1 MRKVFSFPETVNE
14 VSARLVAAGVVA
26 LTAAILLTGQAWLV
40 AVLAYGFVA
49 RVASGP
55 TLSPLGQLVTRVVTP
70 RLPVREKIVAGPPK
84 RFAQAIGATLSLT
97 AAVLHFGFG
106 ATTAAL
112 VLVAMITVAASLE
125 AFAGYCLGC
134 AIFGYLMRA
143 GVIPE
148 ETCEAC
154 NNLNLRRDPVPA

>member
-1 MRKVFSFPETVNE
+1 MLRTLCF
-14 VSARLVAAGVVA
+14 VSLLAPALAAQA
-26 LTAAILLTGQAWLV
+26 LPTGE
-40 AVLAYGFVA
+40 AVMD
-49 RVASGP
+49 
-55 TLSPLGQLVTRVVTP
+55 
-70 RLPVREKIVAGPPK
+70 

-134 AIFGYLMRA
+134 AIFGYLMRV